1 MDNSTQ
7 AAIEKNIIE
16 TLNVGPYHFI
26 VWVIFE
32 INHFFFEQRLS
43 CPIIQAILNVESNLT
58 IKTILI
64 DQAYKQEKL
73 NLFIWLITKF
83 VCYSRNNP

>member
-32 INHFFFEQRLS
+32 INHFFFNSDYHVQ
-43 CPIIQAILNVESNLT
+43 
-58 IKTILI
+58 
-64 DQAYKQEKL
+64 
-73 NLFIWLITKF
+73 
-83 VCYSRNNP
+83 